1 MSRFIEVTKRYKN
14 IRLLISVDKI
24 ISVFAS
30 SDGKASIRLC
40 FPIEDLDCEESY
52 EYIKSLLIGTTE
64 DGAV

>member
-30 SDGKASIRLC
+30 SDGKAFIRLC
-40 FPIEDLDCEESY
+40 FSADEVDCEESY
-52 EYIKSLLIGTTE
+52 EYVKSLLIGTTE